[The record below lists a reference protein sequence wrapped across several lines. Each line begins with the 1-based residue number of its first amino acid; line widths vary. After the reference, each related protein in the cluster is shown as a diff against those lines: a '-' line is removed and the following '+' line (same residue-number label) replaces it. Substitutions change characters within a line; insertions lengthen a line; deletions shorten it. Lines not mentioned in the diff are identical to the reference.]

1 MVYCCDHTMFTIC
14 TKSFTLTTEHIE
26 GDIKTNLRPQEFY
39 CPENCAPGFEIP
51 GSTNVDHILKSSPD
65 HQANISQT

>member
-1 MVYCCDHTMFTIC
+1 MVYCRDHTMFTIC

-39 CPENCAPGFEIP
+39 CPETVPL
-51 GSTNVDHILKSSPD
+51 VLKFLDPPML
-65 HQANISQT
+65 TTF